1 MRNDPVLD
9 LADCTTFRQILL
21 ARPPQFAHG
30 AVALLT
36 GLLGTALAW
45 SALTPAD
52 LVVRAPG
59 RVRPVDTPEKVF
71 SAARAEVLSAST
83 GGRVVAVHFR
93 EGDEVA
99 EGALL
104 IRLETEHLDNEIA
117 KQRRALQA
125 MEEELAN
132 MSQLEALT
140 GRQFEAA
147 RAKAD
152 AELAQALE
160 DMTQAEE
167 RRAVDIRLAEV
178 MLRSARDE
186 EVRARRLAS
195 AAAAPQAEL
204 EKSVTLL
211 REAEQ
216 KLVKARLPVA
226 VGRLQVARQAREQ
239 LESDYAVKRKE
250 LELKRHVKDGEL
262 AAARI
267 DLANRQLERKQAEI
281 RAPIG
286 GVVIRGD
293 IKVGD
298 VLEAGKPAVEIARQT
313 GFLFEVTVPSED
325 FGHLQ
330 VGMPARVKL
339 DPYDY
344 QRYGTLGGTVC
355 FLSPDSGLA
364 EGQKANYTVRI
375 ALEGDRLGRG
385 EFQGQVKL
393 GMSGQADV
401 VTGRESLLALLVK
414 RIRQTITLG

>member
-1 MRNDPVLD
+1 
-9 LADCTTFRQILL
+9 
-21 ARPPQFAHG
+21 
-30 AVALLT
+30 
-36 GLLGTALAW
+36 
-45 SALTPAD
+45 
-52 LVVRAPG
+52 
-59 RVRPVDTPEKVF
+59 
-71 SAARAEVLSAST
+71 
-83 GGRVVAVHFR
+83 
-93 EGDEVA
+93 
-99 EGALL
+99 
-104 IRLETEHLDNEIA
+104 LETEHLDNELA

-140 GRQFEAA
+140 ARQFEAA

-160 DMTQAEE
+160 DITHAEE
-167 RRAVDIRLAEV
+167 RRAADIRLAEV
-178 MLRSARDE
+178 MLQSARDE

-250 LELKRHVKDGEL
+250 LELKRQVKDGEL

-267 DLANRQLERKQAEI
+267 DLASRQLERKQAEI

-286 GVVIRGD
+286 GVVTRGD